1 MLHWLL
7 DLYSLVVI
15 ASVVLSWMSLPEENP
30 VVRLVHQLTE
40 PVFTPV
46 RRVVPTL
53 GGFDLSPLIV
63 LLAIALLQR
72 LL

>member
-15 ASVVLSWMSLPEENP
+15 ASVILSWMSLPEDNP
-30 VVRLVHQLTE
+30 FVRLVHQLTE
-40 PVFTPV
+40 PVFTQV
-46 RRVVPTL
+46 RRVVPAV

>member
-15 ASVVLSWMSLPEENP
+15 ASVVLSWMSLPEDHP
-30 VVRLVHQLTE
+30 VVRVVHQLTE
-40 PVFTPV
+40 PVFTPL
-46 RRVVPTL
+46 RRVLPTV

-63 LLAIALLQR
+63 LLAIGLLQR

>member
-1 MLHWLL
+1 MLHLL
-7 DLYSLVVI
+7 LELYSLVVL

-30 VVRLVHQLTE
+30 LVRVVRQLTE

-46 RRVVPTL
+46 RRVVPAV

-63 LLAIALLQR
+63 LLAIGLLRR

>member
-7 DLYSLVVI
+7 DVYSLVVI
-15 ASVVLSWMSLPEENP
+15 ASVVLSWMSLPEDHP
-30 VVRLVHQLTE
+30 VVRVVRQLTE
-40 PVFTPV
+40 PVFAPV
-46 RRVVPTL
+46 RRVLPAI

-63 LLAIALLQR
+63 LLAIGLLQR

>member
-15 ASVVLSWMSLPEENP
+15 ASVVLSWMSLPEDNP
-30 VVRLVHQLTE
+30 FVRLVHQLTE

-46 RRVVPTL
+46 RRVVPAL
-53 GGFDLSPLIV
+53 GGFDLSPLVV
-63 LLAIALLQR
+63 LLAIGLLQR

>member
-1 MLHWLL
+1 MLHLL
-7 DLYSLVVI
+7 LELYSLVVL
-15 ASVVLSWMSLPEENP
+15 ASVVLSWMSLSEDNP
-30 VVRLVHQLTE
+30 LVRVVRQLTE

-46 RRVVPTL
+46 RRVVPAV

-63 LLAIALLQR
+63 LLLIGLLRR

>member
-15 ASVVLSWMSLPEENP
+15 ASVVLSWMSLPEDNP

-63 LLAIALLQR
+63 LLVIGLLQR

>member
-15 ASVVLSWMSLPEENP
+15 ASVVLSWMSLSEDNP

-40 PVFTPV
+40 PVFAPV
-46 RRVVPTL
+46 RRVVPTI

-63 LLAIALLQR
+63 LLAIGLLQR